1 MLGIAKRNSPFFRE
15 IVFQT
20 VIRAC
25 CDGPRRRKP
34 NLRAGVCDM
43 RRWWM
48 LPIQLQVCCWTVLTL
63 LCLWLQFWAGAT
75 PLGYVGFGFG
85 IARLIQLLRGRR
97 RMHQI
102 TAVFSVVSAAIS
114 DV

>member
-1 MLGIAKRNSPFFRE
+1 MPLS
-15 IVFQT
+15 
-20 VIRAC
+20 RAI
-25 CDGPRRRKP
+25 
-34 NLRAGVCDM
+34 LRAAALTAENGIPIPGVPCALSQFSYQPSSWSV
-43 RRWWM
+43 WWV
-48 LPIQLQVCCWTVLTL
+48 LPPQLQVCCWTVLTL

-85 IARLIQLLRGRR
+85 IASLIQLLRGRR